1 MKDMENLKILIPT
14 DFSVQAEYAYLM
26 VKKLGEKISIST
38 HFLHVLQVPDTV
50 TLDKD
55 GNIQTCGEID
65 VNYVQTQKEIAE
77 RKLANLKTMYGDH
90 LETHLVLG
98 KVTDAILDFSNNQDF
113 DLIVMG
119 TKGSWGIME
128 TLSGSE
134 TQMVARKSKT
144 PVLSLMCDR
153 SDLQIHNILLVH
165 NFSQPASENLGL
177 LHKLIQAFDTKVHM
191 LQISTKK
198 NHTEQ
203 TEVEANMK
211 RFAEL
216 NDIDNYECHYLDDK
230 NVESGVVHYNQ
241 INNMDMICIGTHGK
255 AGIFHHSETEKL
267 IKHLFKPIVS
277 FHLNQGIKS

>member
-1 MKDMENLKILIPT
+1 MATLKILIPT
-14 DFSVQAEYAYLM
+14 DFTVQAEYAYLM
-26 VKKLGEKISIST
+26 VKKLEEKIPIRT

-50 TLDKD
+50 TMDAD

-65 VNYVQTQKEIAE
+65 VNYVLKQKEIAE
-77 RKLANLKTMYGDH
+77 RKLANLKSMYGGNI
-90 LETHLVLG
+90 ETHLVLG
-98 KVTDAILDFSNNQDF
+98 KTSDAILNFSAHMEF

-134 TQMVARKSKT
+134 TQIVARKSKT

-165 NFSQPASENLGL
+165 NFSQPVKEKTTL
-177 LHKLIQAFDTKVHM
+177 LHKLIRAFDTKVHM

-198 NHTEQ
+198 NNVDQPEIET
-203 TEVEANMK
+203 NMK

-216 NDIDNYECHYLDDK
+216 NDISNYECHYLNDK
-230 NVESGVVHYNQ
+230 DLESGVVHYNQ
-241 INNMDMICIGTHGK
+241 MNDMDIVCIGTHEK
-255 AGIFHHSETEKL
+255 AGIFQASETEKL
-267 IKHLFKPIVS
+267 INHLFKPIIS
-277 FHLNQGIKS
+277 FQFHSAGTS